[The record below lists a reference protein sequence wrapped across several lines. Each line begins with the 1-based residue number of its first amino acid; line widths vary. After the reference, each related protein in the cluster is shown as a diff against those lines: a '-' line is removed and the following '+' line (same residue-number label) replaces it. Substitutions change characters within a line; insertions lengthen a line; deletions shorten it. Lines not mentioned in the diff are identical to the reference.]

1 MDELTTLRCQKW
13 LNACKGPSQRAT
25 IARYLMS
32 GESITQLQAL
42 NLFGCMR
49 LAPRVFELIN
59 NFEMPIYS
67 AMVERIRNGKV
78 KRFARY
84 YIANETY
91 LQIYKQFIEEL
102 NN

>member
-1 MDELTTLRCQKW
+1 MVARTLM
-13 LNACKGPSQRAT
+13 N
-25 IARYLMS
+25 

-49 LAPRVFELIN
+49 LAPRIFELIN

-67 AMVERIRNGKV
+67 TIVERVRNGKT
-78 KRFARY
+78 KRFSRY

-91 LQIYKQFIEEL
+91 IQIYKQFIEEL